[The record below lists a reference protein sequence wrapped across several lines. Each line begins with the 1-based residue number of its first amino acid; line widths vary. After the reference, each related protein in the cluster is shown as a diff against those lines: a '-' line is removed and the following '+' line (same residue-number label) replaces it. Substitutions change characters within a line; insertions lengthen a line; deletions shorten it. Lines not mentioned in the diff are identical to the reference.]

1 MVFDYCHKQ
10 GSLPFALVD
19 DEVEE
24 ADSMNLLVVS
34 LGREEMHFSIRAALG
49 AMTRASTR
57 VATEEIR
64 EKADLLVKILRE
76 RVKNHLT
83 RRIEGRCRLLGSR
96 LRQVR
101 FHAP

>member
-1 MVFDYCHKQ
+1 VK
-10 GSLPFALVD
+10 
-19 DEVEE
+19 E

-49 AMTRASTR
+49 AMTQK
-57 VATEEIR
+57 
-64 EKADLLVKILRE
+64 KADLLVKILRE
-76 RVKNHLT
+76 RMKNHLT
-83 RRIEGRCRLLGSR
+83 QRIEGRCRLLGSR